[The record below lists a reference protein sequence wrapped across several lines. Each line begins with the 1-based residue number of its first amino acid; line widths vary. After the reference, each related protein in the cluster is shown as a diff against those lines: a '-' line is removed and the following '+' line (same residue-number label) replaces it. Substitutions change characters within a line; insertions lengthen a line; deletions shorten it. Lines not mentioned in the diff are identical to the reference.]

1 MRSAFAALTL
11 LLAAPLAQAAAPA
24 PRAQPPAAGPGH
36 AAPAA
41 APHAPAAPPAPAAD
55 AIVLFPAL
63 GRATQVIVTGR
74 VLGAAAP
81 GSAARATPRGLQGA
95 AVEVTLGGQSRR
107 VVSVADGFFEAT
119 FATTAERPLA
129 VGPRAAQ
136 ARSGAVTAE
145 GAVQVVEDGAPF
157 LLVIEADDLVG
168 LVSRRGEPGE
178 EEAQVPAM
186 AALLRCIGEGTH
198 PAVGTV
204 AVTAAGGER
213 SARLLAAL
221 AEGGFPFVGVLARP
235 PAPRGA
241 AQLAALRALLSAF
254 PHRVMLLG
262 DAGGQAPER
271 FAALRDEFPGR
282 VIAVYV
288 RGRATRAG
296 DPRFEEVTLFTDPLR
311 AAGLAAERGLADR
324 ACVER
329 ALAPPDPPAP
339 AVAAPSQAG
348 TPATSPA
355 ACPPCPCAVPPA
367 DSVPAPPP
375 GR

>member
-1 MRSAFAALTL
+1 MRSALAALTL
-11 LLAAPLAQAAAPA
+11 LLAAPLARAAAPA
-24 PRAQPPAAGPGH
+24 PHAEHPAAAPGH

-41 APHAPAAPPAPAAD
+41 APHAPERPPAPSAD

-63 GRATQVIVTGR
+63 GRATQVTVTGR

-81 GSAARATPRGLQGA
+81 GGAARATPRGLQGA
-95 AVEVTLGGQSRR
+95 AVEVALGGQSRR
-107 VVSVADGFFEAT
+107 VVSGADGFFEAT
-119 FATTAERPLA
+119 FATAADRPLA
-129 VGPRAAQ
+129 GGPRAAQ
-136 ARSGAVTAE
+136 ARSGAAAAE

-157 LLVIEADDLVG
+157 LLVVEADDLVG
-168 LVSRRGEPGE
+168 LVARRGEPGE

-204 AVTAAGGER
+204 AVSAAGGDR
-213 SARLLAAL
+213 SARLQAAL

-241 AQLAALRALLSAF
+241 AQAAALRAILSAF

-271 FAALRDEFPGR
+271 FAALRAEFPGR

-288 RGRATRAG
+288 RGSATGAG
-296 DPRFEEVTLFTDPLR
+296 DPRFEEMILFTDPLR

-324 ACVER
+324 GCVER
-329 ALAPPDPPAP
+329 ALAPPVAP
-339 AVAAPSQAG
+339 AASLAATSAAGTPVAAP
-348 TPATSPA
+348 P

-367 DSVPAPPP
+367 DAVPAPPP
-375 GR
+375 VR